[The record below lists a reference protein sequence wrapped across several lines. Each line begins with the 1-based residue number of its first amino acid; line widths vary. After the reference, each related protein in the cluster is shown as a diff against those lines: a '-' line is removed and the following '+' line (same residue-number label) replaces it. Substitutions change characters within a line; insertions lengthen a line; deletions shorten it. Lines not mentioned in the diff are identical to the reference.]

1 MQVHKPTR
9 AHAETRSIF
18 LYNLPPYFLRQ
29 CLSLKLKLTD
39 LARLAGSEL
48 RTLLSPSLSAK
59 ITDRCPW
66 ALIFPWLL
74 GIWNPGLILVQQEGS
89 FPRPSLQPHR
99 VSLHCTLYGFDKWAT
114 KHWLI
119 VLDRTESKNILSL
132 YSKPISLIHL
142 SLSHAFKYLAI
153 TDFLTF
159 FIILS
164 LLEHSIVG
172 IIWLKSSSIF
182 RSASFVG

>member
-1 MQVHKPTR
+1 MQVHKPTC
-9 AHAETRSIF
+9 AHSETRSIF

-29 CLSLKLKLTD
+29 CLSLKLRLAD

-59 ITDRCPW
+59 ITDRCHWPLFFCGFW
-66 ALIFPWLL
+66 ESEI
-74 GIWNPGLILVQQEGS
+74 QGS
-89 FPRPSLQPHR
+89 FLYNKNFIPKPSLQPHR
-99 VSLHCTLYGFDKWAT
+99 VSLHCTLYGFDKRAT

-119 VLDRTESKNILSL
+119 VLDRTESKNMLPL

-142 SLSHAFKYLAI
+142 SLSQAFKYLAI

-164 LLEHSIVG
+164 LLERSIVR
-172 IIWLKSSSIF
+172 IIWLKSNSIF
-182 RSASFVG
+182 RSASFVA